1 MMDPDASE
9 WFQAIVNDMKGYNP
23 DIAFSPSNKYVV
35 SVGSQHD
42 MIIKEAVPL
51 MGRSAILGE
60 QRNNYFCDVACGHG
74 KTEYS
79 EGPVV
84 ATLRYRNN
92 HMAVHPTNAKYPDAV
107 ALAYDPQN
115 CKLTCI
121 YNDHSMYIWDVRD
134 IKRVGKSY
142 SFLFHSACIWGVDM
156 YPVLEDNTTS
166 AMPHGYF
173 WRLLEDMLCCGGGLQ
188 YGETCFQEIVQLV
201 ESRVDLMKVLYVDP
215 DLTYLKD
222 LDTSV
227 AGTADKND
235 SSYDSRN
242 GVRIHDLKT
251 LQELCRIEAHDAEVL
266 CLEYSRPESGHR
278 LLASASRD
286 RLIHV
291 FNVDETK
298 GGAAAPADLP
308 LCMSMFYTKK
318 IPMFT
323 PVNQGAAGQLGLT
336 VFYNKIV
343 VKMPMLVNLGAAS
356 QLGLLTPGGSQIQ
369 FSRGHNVAG
378 KTTLYDME
386 VDSGQKHILTACQDR
401 SIRVYN
407 VNTGKHSKSF
417 KGSISEDGS
426 LIKVVLDNSGIYA
439 ATSCTDKTL
448 CIYDYYSG
456 ECMAT
461 MYGHSELVTG
471 LKFTNDCRKLI
482 SASGDGCIF
491 VWKVPHDMVVTMHAR
506 LSQQAA
512 RLGKK
517 LLQSSSISLEKEYLV
532 DPPPELL
539 DPNSSPNDPANYR
552 FTLTQLP
559 FWAKKQMSE
568 HTSPPLSLS
577 NKQRDLPRG
586 RWAQRLDTGEIK
598 VKSVYDNDSVIQMPG
613 NQEKKHDSDGS
624 KDSSID
630 SGTELRNYME
640 VRQEGITS
648 KQFFSEARIKEVV
661 FYGPRIRRLLK
672 DSAFLDMPKPNS
684 KLAVQRRGGERN
696 RTVDIGHGTTRTGEH
711 LTRAT
716 DYLRRLETTQQ
727 QLTT

>member
-1 MMDPDASE
+1 
-9 WFQAIVNDMKGYNP
+9 
-23 DIAFSPSNKYVV
+23 
-35 SVGSQHD
+35 
-42 MIIKEAVPL
+42 
-51 MGRSAILGE
+51 
-60 QRNNYFCDVACGHG
+60 
-74 KTEYS
+74 
-79 EGPVV
+79 
-84 ATLRYRNN
+84 
-92 HMAVHPTNAKYPDAV
+92 MAVHPTNAKYPDAV

-166 AMPHGYF
+166 AMPHGCF
-173 WRLLEDMLCCGGGLQ
+173 ITCSSDDTIRVWNLDPSLPLLN
-188 YGETCFQEIVQLV
+188 ETLYKRNIY
-201 ESRVDLMKVLYVDP
+201 STDLMKVLYVDP

-242 GVRIHDLKT
+242 GVRSLRISPDGKQLASGDRAGNIRIHDLKT

-291 FNVDETK
+291 FNVDEEYNFVQTLDDHSSSITAVK
-298 GGAAAPADLP
+298 FLHSAQQLQMVSCGADK
-308 LCMSMFYTKK
+308 SIIFR
-318 IPMFT
+318 
-323 PVNQGAAGQLGLT
+323 QLQ
-336 VFYNKIV
+336 
-343 VKMPMLVNLGAAS
+343 S
-356 QLGLLTPGGSQIQ
+356 TPGGSQIQ

-613 NQEKKHDSDGS
+613 NQGLNQTASWRFKDVAEKE
-624 KDSSID
+624 
-630 SGTELRNYME
+630 TE
-640 VRQEGITS
+640 
-648 KQFFSEARIKEVV
+648 
-661 FYGPRIRRLLK
+661 
-672 DSAFLDMPKPNS
+672 
-684 KLAVQRRGGERN
+684 
-696 RTVDIGHGTTRTGEH
+696 
-711 LTRAT
+711 
-716 DYLRRLETTQQ
+716 
-727 QLTT
+727 QLTLDTGQHGRENI

>member
-1 MMDPDASE
+1 MNQELWEALSILVSNNLIPSKPQSTVLMGDATSI
-9 WFQAIVNDMKGYNP
+9 WSLS
-23 DIAFSPSNKYVV
+23 AFSCIFADSY
-35 SVGSQHD
+35 
-42 MIIKEAVPL
+42 L
-51 MGRSAILGE
+51 LGT
-60 QRNNYFCDVACGHG
+60 Q
-74 KTEYS
+74 EYNF
-79 EGPVV
+79 VQ
-84 ATLRYRNN
+84 TL
-92 HMAVHPTNAKYPDAV
+92 D
-107 ALAYDPQN
+107 
-115 CKLTCI
+115 
-121 YNDHSMYIWDVRD
+121 DHSSSITAV
-134 IKRVGKSY
+134 K
-142 SFLFHSACIWGVDM
+142 FLHSAQQLQMVSCGADKSIIFRQLQS
-156 YPVLEDNTTS
+156 LEDKLLPSEERSTITEDGMHGDGRWKESDS
-166 AMPHGYF
+166 AG
-173 WRLLEDMLCCGGGLQ
+173 
-188 YGETCFQEIVQLV
+188 
-201 ESRVDLMKVLYVDP
+201 
-215 DLTYLKD
+215 
-222 LDTSV
+222 
-227 AGTADKND
+227 KN
-235 SSYDSRN
+235 
-242 GVRIHDLKT
+242 
-251 LQELCRIEAHDAEVL
+251 
-266 CLEYSRPESGHR
+266 
-278 LLASASRD
+278 
-286 RLIHV
+286 
-291 FNVDETK
+291 
-298 GGAAAPADLP
+298 
-308 LCMSMFYTKK
+308 
-318 IPMFT
+318 
-323 PVNQGAAGQLGLT
+323 
-336 VFYNKIV
+336 
-343 VKMPMLVNLGAAS
+343 
-356 QLGLLTPGGSQIQ
+356 TPGGSQIQ

-648 KQFFSEARIKEVV
+648 KQ
-661 FYGPRIRRLLK
+661 
-672 DSAFLDMPKPNS
+672 
-684 KLAVQRRGGERN
+684 
-696 RTVDIGHGTTRTGEH
+696 
-711 LTRAT
+711 
-716 DYLRRLETTQQ
+716 
-727 QLTT
+727 